1 MFKSARWRSE
11 KNRIKSVFKL
21 QFHATQVT
29 QLNVQALMISV
40 VPGDGGKPTTKLEK
54 ATVQDGNCRWENPVY
69 ETVKFVREP
78 KTGKINEKIYHFIL
92 STGLGKGG
100 LVGEAS
106 VDFAVYAEAIKTS
119 TVSLP
124 LKNSNSKAVLHV
136 SIQRLQ
142 ENADQ
147 REVEEIEDASIK
159 LQDRSLKAQLSNDDA
174 DESTK
179 NDPIEDAPFSKTT
192 HNVELRGNHKGSNGS
207 DITISSSDSSS
218 GLNTPR
224 ELGMRNDNNNQDPPT
239 YLSSMNNTSVT
250 PKQTAIA
257 STTIYEEWSAG
268 SDHGMSTDDS
278 NSSQDTFPREN
289 SQHASDNEIEKLKNE
304 LIALSRH
311 VDVSDLELQTLRKQ
325 IVKESKRGQDLSREV
340 VTVKEERDALKL
352 ECEKLKA
359 FQKRMDDAK
368 IESRVQFESGDPW
381 VLVEEIRQELNYEKH
396 LNSNLRLQLQKTQ
409 ESNAELILAVQD
421 LEELLDA
428 KNMQMS
434 TPPDKSGSYDN
445 AEVLRG
451 TIARSDTDEDEEQR
465 ALEQLVKEHRDTK
478 ENSVLEQKIMDL
490 YSEIEIY
497 RRDKDE
503 LEAQMEQLALDYEIL
518 KQENHDISYKLEQSQ
533 LQEQLKLQYECP
545 SSFANINELETQIEC
560 LESELNRQ
568 SKEFSDSLATINELE
583 THIKSL
589 EEDLEKQA
597 QLFEM
602 DLESITRAKVEQ
614 EQRAI
619 QAEEA
624 LRMTR
629 LKNANTADRLQEEF
643 KRLSMQMA
651 STFDA
656 NEKVATKALT
666 EASELRLQKNQLE
679 ELLKKAKEELQS
691 VREDYEAKLCNLSDQ
706 VNLKSNQI
714 EQMLKQIDD
723 KSKQLEHQKKHED
736 EASGAFS
743 QEICSLQAEI
753 DKLTTENKFL
763 CEQAEQAENLR
774 LELERTHTF
783 SKETEVQMQRGNLE
797 RNELANTIAL
807 MKKEAAKSLEEL
819 QRMSHLKDE
828 KEAAVESL
836 QSELDTHK
844 SLCNKLK
851 HSQFEDEVEKEKL
864 RKQVVQLKG
873 DLKKKEEAFTGM
885 EKKLKES
892 NGRAAVSDGTR
903 TTLRNN
909 KPSMVP
915 RGPKEA
921 ASLREKIKLLEGQ
934 IKLKETA
941 LETSTN
947 VFLEKERDLRKKINE
962 LESTVE
968 ELNEQS
974 TTLCQY
980 QFKQALKDAKEV
992 GFTSSGVT
1000 SDGKGCISKQHGN
1013 TESFVKSNDNLST
1026 KEQKPSIVNEDCN
1039 QDELIAEL
1047 ASLKE
1052 RNKSMENELKDMQ
1065 ERYSEISLK
1074 FAEVEGER
1082 QQLVMTVRN
1091 LKNAKKS

>member
-1 MFKSARWRSE
+1 MFKSARWRND
-11 KNRIKSVFKL
+11 KNRIKAVFKL
-21 QFHATQVT
+21 QFNATQVT
-29 QLNVQALMISV
+29 ELNVQALMISV

-69 ETVKFVREP
+69 ETVKFVQEP

-92 STGLGKGG
+92 STGLGKGC

-106 VDFAVYAEAIKTS
+106 IDFAAYAEAIKTS
-119 TVSLP
+119 IVSLP
-124 LKNSNSKAVLHV
+124 LKNTNSKAILHV
-136 SIQRLQ
+136 SIHRLQ

-147 REVEEIEDASIK
+147 REVEEVEAASIK
-159 LQDRSLKAQLSNDDA
+159 SQDRSLKAHLSNGDA
-174 DESTK
+174 DESIK
-179 NDPIEDAPFSKTT
+179 SNPIEDVPFSKTI
-192 HNVELRGNHKGSNGS
+192 HNVILRGNHRGSNGS
-207 DITISSSDSSS
+207 DITVSSSDSSS

-224 ELGMRNDNNNQDPPT
+224 ELGMRNDNINQDPPT

-250 PKQTAIA
+250 PKPTPIA

-289 SQHASDNEIEKLKNE
+289 SQHGSDNEIEKLKNE
-304 LIALSRH
+304 LIALSRQ

-340 VTVKEERDALKL
+340 VTLKEERDALKL

-368 IESRVQFESGDPW
+368 VKSRLPFESGDPW
-381 VLVEEIRQELNYEKH
+381 VLVEEIREELNYEKD
-396 LNSNLRLQLQKTQ
+396 LNSNLQLQLQKTQ

-421 LEELLDA
+421 LEEMLDA
-428 KNMQMS
+428 KNMEIS
-434 TPPDKSGSYDN
+434 NSPNKAGSHGN
-445 AEVLRG
+445 AEEFRG
-451 TIARSDTDEDEEQR
+451 TISRSDTDEDEEQR

-478 ENSVLEQKIMDL
+478 ETSVLEQKIMDL

-497 RRDKDE
+497 KRDKDE
-503 LEAQMEQLALDYEIL
+503 FEAQMEQLALDYEIL
-518 KQENHDISYKLEQSQ
+518 KQENHNISYRLEQSQ
-533 LQEQLKLQYECP
+533 LQEQLKMQYECP
-545 SSFANINELETQIEC
+545 SSFANINELDTQIEC
-560 LESELNRQ
+560 LESELIKQ
-568 SKEFSDSLATINELE
+568 SKEFSNSLTTINELE

-589 EEDLEKQA
+589 EGELEKQA

-614 EQRAI
+614 EQRAMR
-619 QAEEA
+619 AEEA

-629 LKNANTADRLQEEF
+629 WKNANTAERLQEEF
-643 KRLSMQMA
+643 KRLSMQMT

-666 EASELRLQKNQLE
+666 EASELGLQKNQLE

-691 VREDYEAKLCNLSDQ
+691 VREDYEAKLCNLSNQ
-706 VNLKSNQI
+706 VNLNSNQI
-714 EQMLKQIDD
+714 EQMLQEIDD
-723 KSKQLEHQKKHED
+723 KSKQLEHQKKHE
-736 EASGAFS
+736 EEVRMAFS
-743 QEICSLQAEI
+743 QEIHSLKAEI
-753 DKLTTENKFL
+753 DKLTTEKKCL
-763 CEQAEQAENLR
+763 LEQAERAENLR
-774 LELERTHTF
+774 LELENTEAF
-783 SKETEVQMQRGNLE
+783 AKETNVQMQRGNLE
-797 RNELANTIAL
+797 RNELVSTIAM
-807 MKKEAAKSLEEL
+807 MKKEAANSLEEL
-819 QRMSHLKDE
+819 QRMRHLQDE
-828 KEAAVESL
+828 KEAAVEAL
-836 QSELDTHK
+836 QLELNTLK
-844 SLCNKLK
+844 IQCNKLK
-851 HSQFEDEVEKEKL
+851 NSVSEDEVEKEKL
-864 RKQVVQLKG
+864 RRQVAQLKG
-873 DLKKKEEAFTGM
+873 DLKKKEDAFTDM

-892 NGRAAVSDGTR
+892 SGRATASDGTR
-903 TTLRNN
+903 TPLRNN
-909 KPSMVP
+909 KSATVP
-915 RGPKEA
+915 RCPKEV
-921 ASLREKIKLLEGQ
+921 ASPREKIKLIEGQ

-947 VFLEKERDLRKKINE
+947 VFLEKEKDLQKKIDE
-962 LESTVE
+962 LEIRLE

-974 TTLCQY
+974 TSFCEY
-980 QFKQALKDAKEV
+980 QLQKVFKDSKEV
-992 GFTSSGVT
+992 ILNGVI
-1000 SDGKGCISKQHGN
+1000 SDGKACISKENGN
-1013 TESFVKSNDNLST
+1013 TAPFVKSSDENLSA
-1026 KEQKPSIVNEDCN
+1026 KEQEASIVDKDSN

-1065 ERYSEISLK
+1065 ERYSETSLK

-1091 LKNAKKS
+1091 LKNAKNS

>member
-40 VPGDGGKPTTKLEK
+40 VPGDGGKPTTKLDK

-106 VDFAVYAEAIKTS
+106 VNFAVYAEAIKTS

-124 LKNSNSKAVLHV
+124 LKNSNSKAILHV

-147 REVEEIEDASIK
+147 REVAEIEDASIK
-159 LQDRSLKAQLSNDDA
+159 SQDRSLKAQLSNGDA

-179 NDPIEDAPFSKTT
+179 NDPVEDAPFSKTT
-192 HNVELRGNHKGSNGS
+192 HNVELRGNHRGSNGS
-207 DITISSSDSSS
+207 DITISSSDSS

-239 YLSSMNNTSVT
+239 YLSSMNHTSVT
-250 PKQTAIA
+250 PKPTPIA

-340 VTVKEERDALKL
+340 VTLKEERDELKL

-359 FQKRMDDAK
+359 FQKRMDDGK
-368 IESRVQFESGDPW
+368 TESRVQFESGDPW

-421 LEELLDA
+421 LEEMLDA
-428 KNMQMS
+428 KNMEIS
-434 TPPDKSGSYDN
+434 NPPNKSGSYDN
-445 AEVLRG
+445 AEVFRG
-451 TIARSDTDEDEEQR
+451 TIGRSDTDEDEEQR

-478 ENSVLEQKIMDL
+478 ETSVLEQKIMDL

-560 LESELNRQ
+560 LESELNKK

-624 LRMTR
+624 LRTTR
-629 LKNANTADRLQEEF
+629 LKNANTAERLQEEF

-666 EASELRLQKNQLE
+666 EASDLRLLKNQLE

-691 VREDYEAKLCNLSDQ
+691 VREDYEAKLCNLSNQ

-723 KSKQLEHQKKHED
+723 KSKQLEHQKKHEE

-743 QEICSLQAEI
+743 QEMCSLKAEI

-774 LELERTHTF
+774 LELERTQAF
-783 SKETEVQMQRGNLE
+783 AKETDVQMQRGNLE

-807 MKKEAAKSLEEL
+807 LKKEAAKSLEEL

-836 QSELDTHK
+836 QSELDNVKT
-844 SLCNKLK
+844 LCNKLK
-851 HSQFEDEVEKEKL
+851 HSLFEDEVEKEKL

-892 NGRAAVSDGTR
+892 NGRAAGSDGTR

-915 RGPKEA
+915 RGPKEV

-947 VFLEKERDLRKKINE
+947 VFLEKERDLQKKINE
-962 LESTVE
+962 LEFRVE

-980 QFKQALKDAKEV
+980 QFKQVFKDAKEV
-992 GFTSSGVT
+992 GVT
-1000 SDGKGCISKQHGN
+1000 SDGKACISKQNGN
-1013 TESFVKSNDNLST
+1013 TEPSVKSNDNLST
-1026 KEQKPSIVNEDCN
+1026 KEQKPSIVNKDCN

-1047 ASLKE
+1047 SSLKE
-1052 RNKSMENELKDMQ
+1052 RNQSMENELKDMQ

>member
-1 MFKSARWRSE
+1 MFKSARWRSD
-11 KNRIKSVFKL
+11 KNRIKAVFKL

-29 QLNVQALMISV
+29 QLNVQALMLSV

-54 ATVQDGNCRWENPVY
+54 ATVHDGNCRWENPVY

-106 VDFAVYAEAIKTS
+106 IDFAVYAESIKTS

-124 LKNSNSKAVLHV
+124 LKNSNSKVVLHV
-136 SIQRLQ
+136 SIQKLQ
-142 ENADQ
+142 ENGDQ
-147 REVEEIEDASIK
+147 REVEEIEDASVK
-159 LQDRSLKAQLSNDDA
+159 SQDRSLKSHLSNGDA
-174 DESTK
+174 EERIK
-179 NDPIEDAPFSKTT
+179 NDPIEDLPFSKAT
-192 HNVELRGNHKGSNGS
+192 HNVELRGNRRGSNGS
-207 DITISSSDSSS
+207 DITISSSDSGS
-218 GLNTPR
+218 GLDTPR
-224 ELGMRNDNNNQDPPT
+224 DPGMKNDKIHQEPPT
-239 YLSSMNNTSVT
+239 YLSSMNNNSVT
-250 PKQTAIA
+250 PKPAAIS

-289 SQHASDNEIEKLKNE
+289 FQHASDNETEKLKHE
-304 LIALSRH
+304 LIALSRQ
-311 VDVSDLELQTLRKQ
+311 VDVSDMELQTLRKQ

-340 VTVKEERDALKL
+340 ATLKEERDSLKL
-352 ECEKLKA
+352 ECEKLKT
-359 FQKRMDDAK
+359 FQKRMDEAK
-368 IESRVQFESGDPW
+368 TKGRLQFESGDPW
-381 VLVEEIRQELNYEKH
+381 VLVEEIRQELTYEKD

-421 LEELLDA
+421 LEEMLDA
-428 KNMQMS
+428 KNVDLS
-434 TPPDKSGSYDN
+434 NPPNKSGSHGN
-445 AEVLRG
+445 SEELRG
-451 TIARSDTDEDEEQR
+451 TILRSDTDEDEDQR
-465 ALEQLVKEHRDTK
+465 ALEQLVKQHRDTK
-478 ENSVLEQKIMDL
+478 ETSVLEQKIMDL

-497 RRDKDE
+497 KRDKDE

-545 SSFANINELETQIEC
+545 SSFANINELECQIES
-560 LESELNRQ
+560 LESELSKQ
-568 SKEFSDSLATINELE
+568 STEFSDSLATINELE

-589 EEDLEKQA
+589 EEELEKQA
-597 QLFEM
+597 QLFET

-619 QAEEA
+619 RAEEA

-629 LKNANTADRLQEEF
+629 WKNANTAERIQEEF

-666 EASELRLQKNQLE
+666 EASELRLHKNQLE
-679 ELLKKAKEELQS
+679 DLLNKAKEELQS
-691 VREDYEAKLCNLSDQ
+691 VREDYEAKLSNLSNE

-714 EQMLKQIDD
+714 EEMLQEIDD
-723 KSKQLEHQKKHED
+723 KSKRLEHQKKHE
-736 EASGAFS
+736 EEVTRTFS
-743 QEICSLQAEI
+743 QEICSLKAEI
-753 DKLTTENKFL
+753 GKLTREMKL
-763 CEQAEQAENLR
+763 LHEQAEQAEKLR
-774 LELERTHTF
+774 LELENTKAF
-783 SKETEVQMQRGNLE
+783 AKETELQMQRGNLE
-797 RNELANTIAL
+797 RNELVSTIAL
-807 MKKEAAKSLEEL
+807 MKKEAANLLDEL
-819 QRMSHLKDE
+819 QRLRHLKDE
-828 KEAAVESL
+828 KEAAVESIK
-836 QSELDTHK
+836 SELDTLK
-844 SLCNKLK
+844 TQCDKLK
-851 HSQFEDEVEKEKL
+851 DSLFEDELEKEKL

-873 DLKKKEEAFTGM
+873 DLKKKEDAYTGM

-892 NGRAAVSDGTR
+892 NGRAVVSDGTK
-903 TTLRNN
+903 TAFRNN
-909 KPSMVP
+909 KSAAVP
-915 RGPKEA
+915 RGPTPKEV
-921 ASLREKIKLLEGQ
+921 ASLKEKIKSLEGQ
-934 IKLKETA
+934 IKLKESA

-947 VFLEKERDLRKKINE
+947 IFLEKERDLQKKINE
-962 LESTVE
+962 LESRVD

-974 TTLCQY
+974 TSICQS
-980 QFKQALKDAKEV
+980 QFEQKFNDTK
-992 GFTSSGVT
+992 GVT
-1000 SDGKGCISKQHGN
+1000 SNGIISDGEACIFEGSRN
-1013 TESFVKSNDNLST
+1013 TASFVNST
-1026 KEQKPSIVNEDCN
+1026 PKEVRASIVNKDYN
-1039 QDELIAEL
+1039 HDELIAEL

-1052 RNKSMENELKDMQ
+1052 RNKSMENELKEMQ
-1065 ERYSEISLK
+1065 ERYSAISLK